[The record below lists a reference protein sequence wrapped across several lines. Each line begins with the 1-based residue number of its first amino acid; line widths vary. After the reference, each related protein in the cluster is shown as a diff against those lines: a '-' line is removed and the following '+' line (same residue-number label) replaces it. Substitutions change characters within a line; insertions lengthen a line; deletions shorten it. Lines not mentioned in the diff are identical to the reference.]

1 VIRHVDLSHVVE
13 HGMTT
18 YPGLPGPLICDFLSR
33 EDSRGRYADGVE
45 FQIGKIELVAN
56 TGTYVDAPSHR
67 WADGV
72 DLAGLPLDR
81 LAGREI
87 VVVDAVGE
95 TSVGVDAVA
104 GLDVTGKA
112 VLVRT
117 GWDRHWG
124 TETYLSRNPF
134 LTEELALSLV
144 ERGAAIV
151 GIDSLNIDTLDD
163 LRRPVHS
170 VLLREG
176 IPIVEH
182 MTGLTDVPAT
192 GARLFAVPVKVRGM
206 GTFPVRAFATVEG

>member
-1 VIRHVDLSHVVE
+1 VIRHVDLSHVVA

-18 YPGLPGPLICDFLSR
+18 YPGLPGPLVCDFLSY

-45 FQIGKIELVAN
+45 FQIGRIEFVAN
-56 TGTYVDAPSHR
+56 TGTYVDAPAHR
-67 WADGV
+67 WRGAADV
-72 DLAGLPLDR
+72 SELPLER
-81 LAGREI
+81 LAGCE
-87 VVVDAVGE
+87 VVMVEAVGAAA
-95 TSVGVDAVA
+95 VGAEAVS
-104 GLDVTGKA
+104 GLDVAGKA

-124 TETYLSRNPF
+124 TEVYLSGNPY
-134 LTEELALSLV
+134 LEEELALDLV

-151 GIDSLNIDTLDD
+151 GIDSLNIDAVED

-170 VLLREG
+170 ALLGAG

-182 MTGLTDVPAT
+182 MTGLGALPER

-206 GTFPVRAFATVEG
+206 GTFPVRAFATVDD